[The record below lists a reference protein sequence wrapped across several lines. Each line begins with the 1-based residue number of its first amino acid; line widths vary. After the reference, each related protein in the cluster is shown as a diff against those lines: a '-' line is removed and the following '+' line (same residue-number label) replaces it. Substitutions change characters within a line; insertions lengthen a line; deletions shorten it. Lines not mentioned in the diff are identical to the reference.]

1 MDEVAKNTGQNICRV
16 TCQIMTTKQWIMR
29 PTGKSVN
36 SKLAVNYAR
45 VSSKEQEREGFSIP
59 SQLKLLHDYAELNG
73 FTVIREFVDIET
85 AKRSGRTFFSEMV
98 ALLKKERLKQSGSC
112 RTILVEKTD
121 RLYRNIKDWVTI
133 DELDAEIHFV
143 KENVQLSGVSR
154 SSEKFM
160 HGIKVLMAKNYIDN
174 LSEETAK
181 GMLEKARQGL
191 YPSNAPFGYIN
202 FTDNLRK
209 IIIPHPI
216 NGTLVTQIY
225 GWYASGQYSLSSIFD
240 HLAKNFSS
248 AFENRRKL
256 AKSSIQKILTSPI
269 YYGDFIWNGEYY
281 RGTHEP
287 LVSRELFEAVQEML
301 RRNGHRR
308 MPQKRH
314 KFTFQGLVRCGHC
327 GCAMVA
333 ELKKGKYIYYHCT
346 QKKVKCPGRKPVL
359 EAVLDRQFAAS
370 LELIQMPEEAVSF
383 VVKALKESHYD
394 KKEYRDRVVS
404 QLRSDLKNLESRL
417 DAMYLDKL
425 DGKIAVD
432 YYDKKQREWHRE
444 MEKISSKIVQHGNAN
459 DSYLD
464 EGVKLLELVQHVV
477 NTYEIMDAP
486 NKGSYLKIIHSNSVW
501 KDGEL
506 RHEYRQPFDFI
517 TKTNLEYKQ
526 KRAAFPEKNDPCPIW
541 LPVSD

>member
-1 MDEVAKNTGQNICRV
+1 MAAAARRPDYFPIAFLYPLAGMEQALGFDPASEPLRKETMDYARDSGQLSATKTLQLVTPFGSHKSFMFFAPYYRTGGATATIEQRRQNIV
-16 TCQIMTTKQWIMR
+16 
-29 PTGKSVN
+29 G
-36 SKLAVNYAR
+36 
-45 VSSKEQEREGFSIP
+45 
-59 SQLKLLHDYAELNG
+59 
-73 FTVIREFVDIET
+73 
-85 AKRSGRTFFSEMV
+85 
-98 ALLKKERLKQSGSC
+98 
-112 RTILVEKTD
+112 
-121 RLYRNIKDWVTI
+121 
-133 DELDAEIHFV
+133 
-143 KENVQLSGVSR
+143 
-154 SSEKFM
+154 
-160 HGIKVLMAKNYIDN
+160 
-174 LSEETAK
+174 
-181 GMLEKARQGL
+181 

-216 NGTLVTQIY
+216 NGSLVTQIY

-248 AFENRRKL
+248 VFENRRKL
-256 AKSSIQKILTSPI
+256 AKSSIQKILTNPI

-346 QKKVKCPGRKPVL
+346 QKKGKCPGRKSVL
-359 EAVLDRQFAAS
+359 DAELDRQFAAS
-370 LELIQMPEEAVSF
+370 LQLIQMPEEAVSF

-404 QLRSDLKNLESRL
+404 QLRSDLKNLRSRL

-432 YYDKKQREWHRE
+432 YYDKKQREWHR
-444 MEKISSKIVQHGNAN
+444 G
-459 DSYLD
+459 
-464 EGVKLLELVQHVV
+464 
-477 NTYEIMDAP
+477 
-486 NKGSYLKIIHSNSVW
+486 
-501 KDGEL
+501 DGEN
-506 RHEYRQPFDFI
+506 QF
-517 TKTNLEYKQ
+517 
-526 KRAAFPEKNDPCPIW
+526 
-541 LPVSD
+541 